1 MFTIGGEI
9 MFSILASM
17 FLPRHIS
24 YNKYIIPLQ
33 GFVVIVD
40 HAGILASR
48 QWLLEDHL
56 LLHQVSTQSRS
67 QAKLVIPVT
76 C

>member
-1 MFTIGGEI
+1 
-9 MFSILASM
+9 
-17 FLPRHIS
+17 
-24 YNKYIIPLQ
+24 
-33 GFVVIVD
+33 
-40 HAGILASR
+40 
-48 QWLLEDHL
+48 LLEDHL

>member
-1 MFTIGGEI
+1 MAHFIQ
-9 MFSILASM
+9 
-17 FLPRHIS
+17 
-24 YNKYIIPLQ
+24 YKYVVPLQ

-48 QWLLEDHL
+48 KWLLEDHL
-56 LLHQVSTQSRS
+56 LPHQVSTQSRS
-67 QAKLVIPVT
+67 QAKLVTPVT

>member
-1 MFTIGGEI
+1 MNYDNTIYFCVNVSLMAHFI
-9 MFSILASM
+9 Q
-17 FLPRHIS
+17 H
-24 YNKYIIPLQ
+24 KYIIPLQ

-67 QAKLVIPVT
+67 RAKSVTPVT